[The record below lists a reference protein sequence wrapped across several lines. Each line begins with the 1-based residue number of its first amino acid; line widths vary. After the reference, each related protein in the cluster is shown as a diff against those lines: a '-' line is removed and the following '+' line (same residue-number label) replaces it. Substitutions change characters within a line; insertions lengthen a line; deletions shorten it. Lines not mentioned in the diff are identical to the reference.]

1 MEKKVSRKT
10 IKEEAARLRAIK
22 VTSDIYN
29 YENIISYICGAS
41 YRGNLENVPNSY
53 KEIVSKVLEEC
64 KEAFPKAD
72 YFTNTNCLY
81 SCGMYGNTGRL
92 DYICPVYESLG
103 IVGAC
108 PAAYIYY

>member
-1 MEKKVSRKT
+1 MEKRVSRKT
-10 IKEEAARLRAIK
+10 IREEATRLGAIK

-29 YENIISYICGAS
+29 YENIISYIRGAS
-41 YRGNLENVPNSY
+41 YRGNLENVPERY

-72 YFTNTNCLY
+72 YFTNTDCLY
-81 SCGMYGNTGRL
+81 SYGIYGNTGRL
-92 DYICPVYESLG
+92 DYICPVYESLE